1 METNDKTYDFIL
13 VGGGIY
19 SCCMYYYLKK
29 HNPEIKILIIEKGN
43 KLGGCIQ
50 TETYNNNVI
59 YELGAN
65 VFKLCNN
72 SYKLIKDLNLC
83 DQIAIINKGLV
94 RYISYENKLY
104 PLYLSFL
111 GYIYFPLI
119 SFTNK
124 IKLIYKIL
132 FKKYKHVNS
141 YHYDISI
148 KNYMK
153 ENFDS
158 QHYQYLLLPLIYG
171 SSGGHGDISALSFL
185 SRNLKLVHNN
195 KNSLRIWNEKIK
207 TIDNDII
214 SKSSL
219 TNFNNNNSMN
229 VKKCSQS
236 SCASTEYD
244 DNVTLLN
251 HTDTNHN
258 EHGHNRKNTYT
269 TENSDIN
276 TNANTIESVPIL
288 KPVSITTPTHKQ
300 TPYKRLNK
308 NIDERNKQ
316 PLFENGKPNQYKQN
330 FVLSIIG
337 YSLKIIRN
345 VFFSINYTIYK
356 YFPMLYSNIGN
367 KFLQRI
373 EEEEKKKYIGK
384 TVSLNYG
391 LYEFIR
397 HLKKHIHENDI
408 SANTELN
415 YIEKNMK
422 NNIWTCNINKNNTK
436 TNIYSKNIILTVN
449 SKMCANILRK
459 ILPTQIKNN
468 LEQFS
473 YSSLMTA
480 NIYFNKED
488 ITIPKNL
495 FGLLSAEQNAHI
507 LGCFYA
513 NNMFTNRCENNKI
526 LLTLYI
532 RDTNLP
538 SDNNDEQ
545 LKKTILNN
553 LKNILPIN
561 NDAKPTI
568 LNVTK
573 WKDILPAYS
582 ENYENKLK
590 EFLNELENPQYQ
602 NLFVDAGWITGTSI
616 SDRISSAM
624 ELSDYIIKKKY

>member
-1 METNDKTYDFIL
+1 METNNKTYDFVL

-29 HNPEIKILIIEKGN
+29 NNPEIKILIIEKEN
-43 KLGGCIQ
+43 KLGGCIK
-50 TETYNNNVI
+50 TETHNNNVI

-72 SYKLIKDLNLC
+72 SYKLIKELNLC
-83 DQIAIINKGLV
+83 DQIAIVNKGLV
-94 RYISYENKLY
+94 RYISYKNKLY

-111 GYIYFPLI
+111 GYICFPLI
-119 SFTNK
+119 SFKNK

-132 FKKYKHVNS
+132 FKKYNHVNS
-141 YHYDISI
+141 YHYDISV

-171 SSGGHGDISALSFL
+171 SSGGYGNISALSFF
-185 SRNLKLVHNN
+185 SRNLKLVYNN
-195 KNSLRIWNEKIK
+195 KNSLRIWNEKIN
-207 TIDNDII
+207 TIDNNII

-219 TNFNNNNSMN
+219 TNLYKNNSTN
-229 VKKCSQS
+229 VKIYSQS
-236 SCASTEYD
+236 SSASTEYD
-244 DNVTLLN
+244 DSVILN
-251 HTDTNHN
+251 QPDTNDN
-258 EHGHNRKNTYT
+258 EHFYNRKNTYIP
-269 TENSDIN
+269 ENSDI
-276 TNANTIESVPIL
+276 NANTIESGHAL
-288 KPVSITTPTHKQ
+288 KSVSIPTSAHNQ
-300 TPYKRLNK
+300 TAYKRHNK
-308 NIDERNKQ
+308 YITEQNKQ
-316 PLFENGKPNQYKQN
+316 QSFENGKQCQYKQN
-330 FVLSIIG
+330 FISSIID
-337 YSLKIIRN
+337 YLLKIIKN
-345 VFFSINYTIYK
+345 VLFSINYTIYK
-356 YFPMLYSNIGN
+356 HFPMLYINIDN
-367 KFLQRI
+367 DFLQRI

-391 LYEFIR
+391 LYEFI
-397 HLKKHIHENDI
+397 HQLKKHIHEKDI
-408 SANTELN
+408 STNTELN
-415 YIEKNMK
+415 YIEKDRK

-436 TNIYSKNIILTVN
+436 TNIYSKNVILTVN

-495 FGLLSAEQNAHI
+495 FGLLSAEQNAYI

-532 RDTNLP
+532 RDNNI
-538 SDNNDEQ
+538 NNDEE
-545 LKKTILNN
+545 LKTTILNN

-561 NDAKPTI
+561 NNTKPTI

-624 ELSDYIIKKKY
+624 DLSTYIIKKNIS

>member
-29 HNPEIKILIIEKGN
+29 NNPEIKILIIEKEN
-43 KLGGCIQ
+43 KLGGCIK

-72 SYKLIKDLNLC
+72 SYKLIKELNLC

-119 SFTNK
+119 SFKNK

-132 FKKYKHVNS
+132 LKKYKHVNS

-153 ENFDS
+153 ENFDL

-171 SSGGHGDISALSFL
+171 SSGGHGNISALSFL
-185 SRNLKLVHNN
+185 SRNLKLVYNN
-195 KNSLRIWNEKIK
+195 KNSLRIWNEKIN
-207 TIDNDII
+207 TIDNNII

-219 TNFNNNNSMN
+219 TNFEKNNSIN
-229 VKKCSQS
+229 VKTYSQS
-236 SCASTEYD
+236 SASTEYD
-244 DNVTLLN
+244 DSAILN
-251 HTDTNHN
+251 QANTNDN
-258 EHGHNRKNTYT
+258 EHFHDRKNTYIP
-269 TENSDIN
+269 ENSDI
-276 TNANTIESVPIL
+276 NANTIESAPVL
-288 KPVSITTPTHKQ
+288 KSVSIPTLAHKQ
-300 TPYKRLNK
+300 TAYKRHNK
-308 NIDERNKQ
+308 NTDEGSKQ
-316 PLFENGKPNQYKQN
+316 QSFENGEQCRYKQN
-330 FVLSIIG
+330 FISSIID
-337 YSLKIIRN
+337 YSLKIIKN
-345 VFFSINYTIYK
+345 VLFSINYTIYK
-356 YFPMLYSNIGN
+356 YFPMLYINIDN
-367 KFLQRI
+367 NFLQRI

-397 HLKKHIHENDI
+397 QLKKHIHEKDI

-436 TNIYSKNIILTVN
+436 TNIYSKNVILTVN

-480 NIYFNKED
+480 NVYFNKED
-488 ITIPKNL
+488 ISIPKNL
-495 FGLLSAEQNAHI
+495 FGLLSAEQNAYI

-532 RDTNLP
+532 RDNNI
-538 SDNNDEQ
+538 DNDEE
-545 LKKTILNN
+545 LKRTILNN
-553 LKNILPIN
+553 LKGILPIN
-561 NDAKPTI
+561 NNANPTI

-624 ELSDYIIKKKY
+624 ELSDYIIKKNII

>member
-29 HNPEIKILIIEKGN
+29 NNPEIKILIIEKEN
-43 KLGGCIQ
+43 KLGGCIK

-72 SYKLIKDLNLC
+72 SYKLIKELNLC

-119 SFTNK
+119 SFKNK

-153 ENFDS
+153 ENFDL

-171 SSGGHGDISALSFL
+171 SSGGHGNISALSFL
-185 SRNLKLVHNN
+185 SRNLKLVYNN
-195 KNSLRIWNEKIK
+195 KNSLRIWNEKIN
-207 TIDNDII
+207 TIDNNII
-214 SKSSL
+214 SKSNL
-219 TNFNNNNSMN
+219 TNFEKNNSIN
-229 VKKCSQS
+229 VKIYSQS
-236 SCASTEYD
+236 SASTEYD
-244 DNVTLLN
+244 DSAILN
-251 HTDTNHN
+251 QADTNDN
-258 EHGHNRKNTYT
+258 EHFHNRKNTYIP
-269 TENSDIN
+269 ENNDIN
-276 TNANTIESVPIL
+276 INANTIESA
-288 KPVSITTPTHKQ
+288 SISIPTPAHKQ
-300 TPYKRLNK
+300 TAYKRHNK
-308 NIDERNKQ
+308 NIDEGNKQ
-316 PLFENGKPNQYKQN
+316 QSFENGEQYRYKQN
-330 FVLSIIG
+330 FISSIID
-337 YSLKIIRN
+337 YSLKIIKN
-345 VFFSINYTIYK
+345 VLFSINYTIYK
-356 YFPMLYSNIGN
+356 YFPTLYINIDN
-367 KFLQRI
+367 NFLQRI

-391 LYEFIR
+391 LYEFICQ
-397 HLKKHIHENDI
+397 LKKHIHEKDI

-436 TNIYSKNIILTVN
+436 INIYSKNVILTVN

-495 FGLLSAEQNAHI
+495 FGLLSAEQNAYI

-532 RDTNLP
+532 RDNNI
-538 SDNNDEQ
+538 NNDEE
-545 LKKTILNN
+545 LKRTILNN

-561 NDAKPTI
+561 NNANPTI

-624 ELSDYIIKKKY
+624 ELSDYIIKKNII

>member
-29 HNPEIKILIIEKGN
+29 NNPEIKILIIEKEN
-43 KLGGCIQ
+43 KLGGCIR

-72 SYKLIKDLNLC
+72 SYKLIKELNLC

-94 RYISYENKLY
+94 RYVSYENKLY

-119 SFTNK
+119 SFKNK

-153 ENFDS
+153 ENFDL

-171 SSGGHGDISALSFL
+171 SSGGNGNISALSFL
-185 SRNLKLVHNN
+185 SRNLKLVYNN
-195 KNSLRIWNEKIK
+195 KNSLRIWNEKIN
-207 TIDNDII
+207 TIDNNII

-219 TNFNNNNSMN
+219 TNFEKSNSIN
-229 VKKCSQS
+229 VKIYSQS
-236 SCASTEYD
+236 SASTEYD
-244 DNVTLLN
+244 DNSILN
-251 HTDTNHN
+251 QADTNDN
-258 EHGHNRKNTYT
+258 EHFHNRKNTNIP
-269 TENSDIN
+269 ENNDRNI
-276 TNANTIESVPIL
+276 NANTIESVPVL
-288 KPVSITTPTHKQ
+288 KSVSIPTPAHKQ
-300 TPYKRLNK
+300 TVYKRHNK
-308 NIDERNKQ
+308 NIDEGSKQ
-316 PLFENGKPNQYKQN
+316 QSFENGEQCRYKQN
-330 FVLSIIG
+330 FISSIID
-337 YSLKIIRN
+337 YSLKIIKN
-345 VFFSINYTIYK
+345 VLFSINYTIYK
-356 YFPMLYSNIGN
+356 YFPRLYINIDN
-367 KFLQRI
+367 NFLQRI

-397 HLKKHIHENDI
+397 QLKKHIHEKDI

-422 NNIWTCNINKNNTK
+422 NNIWTCTINKNNTK
-436 TNIYSKNIILTVN
+436 TNIYCKNVILTVN

-488 ITIPKNL
+488 LTIPKNL
-495 FGLLSAEQNAHI
+495 FGLLSAEQNAYI

-532 RDTNLP
+532 RDNNI
-538 SDNNDEQ
+538 DNDEE
-545 LKKTILNN
+545 LKKIILNN
-553 LKNILPIN
+553 LKSILPIN
-561 NDAKPTI
+561 NNAKPTI
-568 LNVTK
+568 LNITK
-573 WKDILPAYS
+573 WKDILPSYS

-624 ELSDYIIKKKY
+624 ELSDYIIKKNII